1 MPPKCPVRETLSGML
16 FFRKLARQQVTHD
29 MLWHT
34 KFGDQVLEHSQQQ
47 GNEPQKHQLL
57 LNLLQ
62 SLEQRIL
69 VLLLQILAEKVQKAL
84 DGQRNGD
91 NDGADNRHHP
101 CGSVLQRRLFFGST
115 ARHISDSGALLPHP
129 PLPCQPPTTSS
140 FLRVWHVFPLNEFE
154 YFSLKFSNFHNP
166 HSSNQIPWC
175 IP

>member
-47 GNEPQKHQLL
+47 GNEPQKHQLCTNPTIKSLTSSSEKPETERERYHIPTL

-69 VLLLQILAEKVQKAL
+69 VLLLQILQIK
-84 DGQRNGD
+84 N
-91 NDGADNRHHP
+91 
-101 CGSVLQRRLFFGST
+101 
-115 ARHISDSGALLPHP
+115 
-129 PLPCQPPTTSS
+129 
-140 FLRVWHVFPLNEFE
+140 
-154 YFSLKFSNFHNP
+154 SNVTN
-166 HSSNQIPWC
+166 HSREREI
-175 IP
+175 